1 MCPTGPNTLSIPV
14 MVVLATQNVH
24 MQRAPRRH
32 GEGVEY
38 VREHLRREIAD
49 LFAFDA

>member
-1 MCPTGPNTLSIPV
+1 MMII
-14 MVVLATQNVH
+14 LATQNVH
-24 MQRAPRRH
+24 MQCAPRRH

-38 VREHLRREIAD
+38 VREHFRREIAD